1 LTDQKENIAQ
11 LAQVALKDESVRNR
25 LANELEG
32 SSRRARQM
40 AASVLEQVAREDVKI
55 LVPYSDQIVDALN
68 RPEAQTRWACLEILT
83 RLVDVDSRVCDKAV
97 DGAEAGLFD
106 EESGLVRLAAMRF
119 LCELGRTT
127 DKRSQRVWPLIDEGI
142 QCYHGDPEFQEMLNA
157 VIRFS
162 TGKLNK
168 DVKDQLRDRMSFDA
182 ESGKGALKKRATE
195 IVNNLS

>member
-1 LTDQKENIAQ
+1 MTDQKENIAQ